1 MMYIR
6 AWIVGGEI
14 THCHCSDYP
23 ITRNL
28 LDVDEVD
35 FIVQAQASNDYT
47 DASEV
52 RGLLSWNNG
61 KLSGLDFVTQE
72 IITEE

>member
-6 AWIVGGEI
+6 AWVLNGEI

-23 ITRNL
+23 ITENL
-28 LDVDEVD
+28 LDVNEVD
-35 FIVQAQASNDYT
+35 FIVQAQSNNDYS

-52 RGLLSWNNG
+52 HGLLSWDG
-61 KLSGLDFVTQE
+61 KKLSGLDFVTQE
-72 IITEE
+72 IVTEE